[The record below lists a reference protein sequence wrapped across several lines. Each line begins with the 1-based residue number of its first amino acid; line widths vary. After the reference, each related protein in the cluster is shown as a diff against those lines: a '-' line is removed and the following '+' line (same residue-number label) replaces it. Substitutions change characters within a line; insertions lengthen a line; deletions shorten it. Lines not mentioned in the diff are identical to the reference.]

1 MDILHQLAAVHAKTC
16 RNPCRFSTTPWR
28 IDAINGVDS
37 IACTDANLASP
48 SFRMLGNVV
57 DEVGLSNLAGSEQEN
72 GRTLTRS
79 TLDASQLPCDSIQ
92 LFRFG
97 WELLFA
103 NVGRHPV
110 LDPVAQRFSFFS
122 SLDEVVKFFF
132 HRLFSEH
139 EVKVSRVLPIIRVVL
154 CFQ

>member
-1 MDILHQLAAVHAKTC
+1 MDILHQLAAVLRENVSK
-16 RNPCRFSTTPWR
+16 SLSILTTPWR
-28 IDAINGVDS
+28 IDAINEVDS

-72 GRTLTRS
+72 GRTLTRG
-79 TLDASQLPCDSIQ
+79 TLDASQLPCDPIQ

-139 EVKVSRVLPIIRVVL
+139 EVKVSRVLPIIRVIL
-154 CFQ
+154 CLQ